1 MGWCGEATRV
11 FDTVAEFVL
20 KSTATD
26 SEKTAVLKTL
36 IEALEDEDWDCQN
49 DSDYIDHPLVDGI
62 MRELHPDWDW
72 DE

>member
-11 FDTVAEFVL
+11 FDTVAELVL

-26 SEKTAVLKTL
+26 SEKIALLKTL

-62 MRELHPDWDW
+62 MRELHPDWD
-72 DE
+72 E